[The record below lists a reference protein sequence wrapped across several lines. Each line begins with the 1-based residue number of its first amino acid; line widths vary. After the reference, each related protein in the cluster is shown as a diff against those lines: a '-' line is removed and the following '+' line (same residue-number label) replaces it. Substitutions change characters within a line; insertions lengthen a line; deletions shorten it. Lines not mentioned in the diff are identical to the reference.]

1 MNRRSVEGNS
11 AGLLRLFVAVH
22 LPDRWL
28 DALARAQEELRRQ
41 GLHLRFVRPEGIH
54 LTLKFLGETD
64 QRRLP
69 EITRALASAVS
80 GMRSFD
86 VELGAPGTFGPRR
99 RPRVVWYGI
108 TGDSAALVALHRA
121 VEGALTP
128 LGYAP
133 EGRPFAPHLTLARVP
148 DTLPPDEAE
157 RIAPTVARLATPQV
171 DPLHVTSISLM
182 RSQLG
187 PGGARYS
194 VVETWRLGGE
204 ADRRQARE
212 DEAEK
217 AATPDNP

>member
-1 MNRRSVEGNS
+1 MNRRGAEAQP
-11 AGLLRLFVAVH
+11 AGLLRLFVAAH

-28 DALARAQEELRRQ
+28 EALARAQEELRRQ
-41 GLHLRFVRPEGIH
+41 GLGLRFVRPEGIH

-64 QRRLP
+64 QQRLP
-69 EITRALASAVS
+69 AITGALASAVS
-80 GMRSFD
+80 GVRSFD

-148 DTLPPDEAE
+148 DTLPADEAE
-157 RIAPTVARLATPQV
+157 RIVRAVARLTSPGV
-171 DPLHVTSISLM
+171 ESLHVTSISLM
-182 RSQLG
+182 SSQLG

-194 VVETWRLGGE
+194 VVETWRLG
-204 ADRRQARE
+204 
-212 DEAEK
+212 DEAHQGQ
-217 AATPDNP
+217 PR